1 MAKEDNPKIISK
13 KHLARLEKE
22 RIQNRYIM
30 IASIVVLVLVLAIVG
45 YGILDQTI
53 LTGLKPVAIVG
64 PDKITTNEFQ
74 KTVRYSRWQMV
85 QQYDST
91 LQLSQ
96 SFGSNPQFANYF
108 KSSLD
113 QIQSELTDPK
123 TVGSAVLD
131 QLIDDRLI
139 RQEAKKRGIVVT
151 SVEIDKAV
159 QEWFNYYANG
169 TPTPTV
175 TPVELPTSTLSPA
188 QLAMVATLTP
198 TIDLTATATPQVESP
213 TATLEPTAVATQAGT
228 PAATEQV
235 APTPTEYTLKGY
247 QDTVAK
253 YLDRVSATKF
263 TEADLRRVFE
273 SSLYRKK
280 LEADITKDLSQVQD
294 QVWARHILV
303 NDEASAL
310 KVIERYNAGENWAAL
325 AAEYSIDTSNKDN
338 GGDLGWFG
346 PGAMVAPFDTA
357 AFSTPVGS
365 ISAPVKTEFGWH
377 IIQVVAHEEKTL
389 TPDQFV
395 TLKDKTFKDWLTA
408 AKAATTITKT
418 DYWMSVVP
426 SDPSITN

>member
-263 TEADLRRVFE
+263 TEVYKRSFSGPG
-273 SSLYRKK
+273 SSLG
-280 LEADITKDLSQVQD
+280 Q
-294 QVWARHILV
+294 
-303 NDEASAL
+303 
-310 KVIERYNAGENWAAL
+310 
-325 AAEYSIDTSNKDN
+325 
-338 GGDLGWFG
+338 
-346 PGAMVAPFDTA
+346 
-357 AFSTPVGS
+357 
-365 ISAPVKTEFGWH
+365 
-377 IIQVVAHEEKTL
+377 AH
-389 TPDQFV
+389 PRQ
-395 TLKDKTFKDWLTA
+395 
-408 AKAATTITKT
+408 
-418 DYWMSVVP
+418 
-426 SDPSITN
+426 

>member
-45 YGILDQTI
+45 YGILDQTV
-53 LTGLKPVAIVG
+53 LRGQKPVAVVG
-64 PDKITTNEFQ
+64 QDKITTTEFE
-74 KTVRYSRWQMV
+74 KTVRYSRAQMV
-85 QQYDST
+85 QQYNST
-91 LQLSQ
+91 LQLAQ
-96 SFGSNPQFANYF
+96 SFGSNPEFANYF
-108 KSSLD
+108 QSSLS
-113 QIQSELTDPK
+113 QIQNQLTDPK

-139 RQEAKKRGIVVT
+139 KQEAKKRGIEV
-151 SVEIDKAV
+151 SSAEIDKAV

-198 TIDLTATATPQVESP
+198 TLDLTATATPQVESP

-247 QDTVAK
+247 QDTVTK
-253 YLDRVSATKF
+253 YLDQMSVTKF

-273 SSLYRKK
+273 YGLYRKK

-303 NDEASAL
+303 GDEATAL

-325 AAEYSIDTSNKDN
+325 AAEYSTDASNKDN

-346 PGAMVAPFDTA
+346 PGAMVAPFDTV
-357 AFSTPVGS
+357 AFATPVGS
-365 ISAPVKTEFGWH
+365 ISAPVKTTFGWH
-377 IIQVVAHEEKTL
+377 VIQVVAHEEKTL

-395 TLKDKTFKDWLTA
+395 TLKDKTFQTWLTEA
-408 AKAATTITKT
+408 RTATTITKT

-426 SDPSITN
+426 SDPNITN